1 MKKLEFALL
10 LMDKKDKWKRAEN
23 EPLEESPRTPSIS
36 ALRRQM

>member
-23 EPLEESPRTPSIS
+23 KTLEESPRTPTIS
-36 ALRRQM
+36 ALRRRM